1 MAFRLMFKDQISFRK
16 VNVKNLF
23 VNTIV
28 TVRKRGGKVINLIPS
43 YLEEMSFHMQRKGII
58 VEGYKHS
65 IRPYVKFD
73 SPPEKW
79 VADKL
84 EYLCALDKKRKSF
97 WLKNEPQK
105 EYPVEVRPA
114 TFYPDFLSFINK
126 KWAII
131 DVKGRHLAEAR
142 QIDNRKKALK
152 LLEKKAGLKTFF
164 LVDEAMKRKGFK
176 DSKIKSLDD
185 FSGFD
190 ELRAGSL
197 R

>member
-1 MAFRLMFKDQISFRK
+1 MLFR
-16 VNVKNLF
+16 
-23 VNTIV
+23 
-28 TVRKRGGKVINLIPS
+28 
-43 YLEEMSFHMQRKGII
+43 
-58 VEGYKHS
+58 S